1 MRVRRYL
8 LNKVEEA
15 LSDVLKDP
23 HWIIKKGRFYH
34 LQCVRT
40 GVIFESRYSNL
51 AEIVE
56 RYDLYVGE

>member
-1 MRVRRYL
+1 MRVKRYVL
-8 LNKVEEA
+8 KKVEKV

-23 HWIIKKGRFYH
+23 HYIIKKGRFYY

-40 GVIFESRYSNL
+40 GVIFEPKYSNL

-56 RYDLYVGE
+56 RYDLYL